1 MSRNLRAGTKKG
13 FNFAAFA
20 EEDDSDSDNDIALM
34 APPKPQT
41 KAVKHDFKMRFPAE
55 EEKSRE

>member
-20 EEDDSDSDNDIALM
+20 EEDDSDSENDMALM
-34 APPKPQT
+34 APPKPQA
-41 KAVKHDFKMRFPAE
+41 KAVKHDFKMRFPDE
-55 EEKSRE
+55 EE